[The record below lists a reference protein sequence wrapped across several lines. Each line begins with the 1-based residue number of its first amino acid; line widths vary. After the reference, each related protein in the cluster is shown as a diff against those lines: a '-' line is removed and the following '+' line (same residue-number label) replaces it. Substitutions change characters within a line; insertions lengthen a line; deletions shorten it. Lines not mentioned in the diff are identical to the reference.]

1 MCKTLAFI
9 STHVINRAVIS
20 EYVKLS
26 KVQNCDCILA
36 IDNTSLNYLIKERI
50 TEKEFY
56 GTTVRCFFFDKTVH
70 NELDLPWFSENRETD
85 KFQEIMWYNCDY
97 RFYYVKKYY
106 PNYDYYWQFEYD
118 IFCNGTSYQAF
129 FDKYS
134 NHQKDLLIL
143 NFRKEQ
149 VNGNWYWSKNMA
161 WQYGISQIY
170 GSLFPIVRLSGTAVD
185 YLYKQRIAQKDI
197 YKSIKNKKHACWPY
211 CELFVPTELA
221 TSGFTVFGMEEKQI
235 SWNQEY
241 DLNEDRLFEHPD
253 DLLYH
258 PVKGQFLEREK
269 KLKNEI
275 LRLNEEKL
283 STRIRK
289 VISWPIKKT
298 RYFLRKVLSWKN

>member
-1 MCKTLAFI
+1 
-9 STHVINRAVIS
+9 
-20 EYVKLS
+20 
-26 KVQNCDCILA
+26 
-36 IDNTSLNYLIKERI
+36 
-50 TEKEFY
+50 
-56 GTTVRCFFFDKTVH
+56 
-70 NELDLPWFSENRETD
+70 
-85 KFQEIMWYNCDY
+85 
-97 RFYYVKKYY
+97 
-106 PNYDYYWQFEYD
+106 
-118 IFCNGTSYQAF
+118 
-129 FDKYS
+129 
-134 NHQKDLLIL
+134 
-143 NFRKEQ
+143 
-149 VNGNWYWSKNMA
+149 MA

-197 YKSIKNKKHACWPY
+197 YKSIKIKKHAYWPY
-211 CELFVPTELA
+211 CELFVPTELV
-221 TSGFTVFGMEEKQI
+221 TNGFTVFGMEEKQI

-289 VISWPIKKT
+289 AISWPIKKT